1 LVGREG
7 SRNGALS
14 FLSTFVLNYRIQAMA
29 SVNRVYS
36 ALKDLVNK
44 DQRGFVTPAVFNNF
58 AQVAQMNIYND
69 LFAGLDGSKIVRLRN
84 ADPKSDKST
93 TKRLEEDL
101 STFIKR
107 STISKS
113 NGVFEKPVDMARA
126 ISATSFG
133 SVLMNTSSK
142 INIPIIYDPIKI
154 DYMLLSELSM
164 PTERAPV
171 AAMLD
176 DIEVYPTTINKII
189 LTYYKQPQ
197 GLNPSTGARTT
208 AMPRFGY
215 TIVAGKEI
223 YSAANSVDFE
233 LPEQYFAELVV
244 EIAKLIGVNLRDT
257 DVYTYANQEK
267 QPQ

>member
-1 LVGREG
+1 
-7 SRNGALS
+7 
-14 FLSTFVLNYRIQAMA
+14 MA

-58 AQVAQMNIYND
+58 AQVAQMDIYNG
-69 LFAGLDGSKIVRLRN
+69 LFSGLDNSKVVRLRN

-93 TKRLEEDL
+93 TKRIEEDL

-107 STISKS
+107 ATITPA
-113 NGVFEKPVDMARA
+113 NGVFEKPTDLARV

-133 SVLMNTSSK
+133 SILLNTSTK
-142 INIPIIYDPIKI
+142 INIPIVYDPIKL
-154 DYMLLSELSM
+154 DYILRSELSV
-164 PTERAPV
+164 PTENEPI

-176 DIEVYPTTINKII
+176 DIEVYPTTIKKII

-197 GLNPSTGARTT
+197 GLNPSTGAKTT
-208 AMPRFGY
+208 SMPRFGY
-215 TIVAGKEI
+215 TVVAGKEV

-233 LPEQYFAELVV
+233 LPEQYFADLVI

-257 DVYTYANQEK
+257 DVYAYAKQET
-267 QPQ
+267 QQQ

>member
-1 LVGREG
+1 
-7 SRNGALS
+7 
-14 FLSTFVLNYRIQAMA
+14 MA

-69 LFAGLDGSKIVRLRN
+69 LFGNLDRSKIVRLRN

-93 TKRLEEDL
+93 TKRIEEDL
-101 STFIKR
+101 SVFIKR
-107 STISKS
+107 ATIAQA
-113 NGVFEKPVDMARA
+113 NGVFDKPADLARV

-133 SVLMNTSSK
+133 SILMNTSTKVS
-142 INIPIIYDPIKI
+142 IPVVYDPIKL
-154 DYMLLSELSM
+154 DYILRSELSI
-164 PTERAPV
+164 PTETAPV
-171 AAMLD
+171 AAIFD
-176 DIEVYPTTINKII
+176 DIEVYPTTIKKII

-197 GLNPSTGARTT
+197 GLNPVTGTKTT
-208 AMPRFGY
+208 TMPRFGY
-215 TIVAGKEI
+215 TVVAGKEI

-233 LPEQYFAELVV
+233 LPEHYFADLVV

-257 DVYTYANQEK
+257 DVYAYANQET
-267 QPQ
+267 QQQ

>member
-1 LVGREG
+1 
-7 SRNGALS
+7 
-14 FLSTFVLNYRIQAMA
+14 MA

-69 LFAGLDGSKIVRLRN
+69 LFGNLDRSKIVRLRN

-93 TKRLEEDL
+93 TKRIEEDL
-101 STFIKR
+101 SVFIKR
-107 STISKS
+107 ATIAQT
-113 NGVFEKPVDMARA
+113 NGVFEKPTDLARV

-133 SVLMNTSSK
+133 SILMNTSTKVS
-142 INIPIIYDPIKI
+142 IPVVYDPIKL
-154 DYMLLSELSM
+154 DYILRSELSI
-164 PTERAPV
+164 PTETAPV
-171 AAMLD
+171 AAIFD
-176 DIEVYPTTINKII
+176 DIEVYPTTIKKII

-197 GLNPSTGARTT
+197 GLNPVTGAKTT
-208 AMPRFGY
+208 TMPRFGY
-215 TIVAGKEI
+215 TVVAGKEI

-233 LPEQYFAELVV
+233 LPEHYFADLVV

-257 DVYTYANQEK
+257 DVYAYANQET
-267 QPQ
+267 QQQ

>member
-1 LVGREG
+1 
-7 SRNGALS
+7 
-14 FLSTFVLNYRIQAMA
+14 MA

-69 LFAGLDGSKIVRLRN
+69 LFGNLDRSKIVRLRN

-93 TKRLEEDL
+93 TKRIEEDL
-101 STFIKR
+101 SVFIKR
-107 STISKS
+107 ATIAQAD
-113 NGVFEKPVDMARA
+113 GVFDKPADLARV

-133 SVLMNTSSK
+133 SILMNTSTKVS
-142 INIPIIYDPIKI
+142 IPVVYDPIKL
-154 DYMLLSELSM
+154 DYILRSELSI
-164 PTERAPV
+164 PTETSPV
-171 AAMLD
+171 AAIFD
-176 DIEVYPTTINKII
+176 DIEVYPTTIKKII

-197 GLNPSTGARTT
+197 GLNPVTGAKTT
-208 AMPRFGY
+208 TMPRFGY
-215 TIVAGKEI
+215 TVVAGKEI

-233 LPEQYFAELVV
+233 LPEHYFADLVV

-257 DVYTYANQEK
+257 DVYAYANQET
-267 QPQ
+267 QQQ

>member
-1 LVGREG
+1 
-7 SRNGALS
+7 
-14 FLSTFVLNYRIQAMA
+14 MA

-69 LFAGLDGSKIVRLRN
+69 LFGNLDRSKIVRLRN

-93 TKRLEEDL
+93 TKRIEEDL
-101 STFIKR
+101 SVFIKR
-107 STISKS
+107 ATISQA
-113 NGVFEKPVDMARA
+113 NGVFDKPTDLARV

-133 SVLMNTSSK
+133 SILMNTSTKVS
-142 INIPIIYDPIKI
+142 IPVVYDPIKL
-154 DYMLLSELSM
+154 DYILRSELSV
-164 PTERAPV
+164 PTEAAPV
-171 AAMLD
+171 AAIFD
-176 DIEVYPTTINKII
+176 DIEVYPTTIKKII

-197 GLNPSTGARTT
+197 GLNPSTGAKTT
-208 AMPRFGY
+208 TMPRFGY
-215 TIVAGKEI
+215 TVVAGKEI

-233 LPEQYFAELVV
+233 LPEHYFADLVV

-257 DVYTYANQEK
+257 DVYAYANQ
-267 QPQ
+267 QNQQQ

>member
-1 LVGREG
+1 
-7 SRNGALS
+7 
-14 FLSTFVLNYRIQAMA
+14 MA

-69 LFAGLDGSKIVRLRN
+69 LFGNLDRSKIVRLRN

-93 TKRLEEDL
+93 TKRIEEDL
-101 STFIKR
+101 SVFIKR
-107 STISKS
+107 ATIAQA
-113 NGVFEKPVDMARA
+113 NGVFDKPVDLARV

-133 SVLMNTSSK
+133 SILMNTSTKVS
-142 INIPIIYDPIKI
+142 IPVVYDPIKL
-154 DYMLLSELSM
+154 DYILRSELSI
-164 PTERAPV
+164 PTETAPV
-171 AAMLD
+171 AAIFD
-176 DIEVYPTTINKII
+176 DIEVYPTTIKKII

-197 GLNPSTGARTT
+197 GLNPVTGAKTT
-208 AMPRFGY
+208 TMPRFGY
-215 TIVAGKEI
+215 TVVAGKEI

-233 LPEQYFAELVV
+233 LPEHYFADLVV

-257 DVYTYANQEK
+257 DVYAYANQET
-267 QPQ
+267 QQQ

>member
-1 LVGREG
+1 
-7 SRNGALS
+7 
-14 FLSTFVLNYRIQAMA
+14 MA

-69 LFAGLDGSKIVRLRN
+69 LFGNLDRSKIVRLRN

-93 TKRLEEDL
+93 TKRIEEDL
-101 STFIKR
+101 SVFIKR
-107 STISKS
+107 ATISQA
-113 NGVFEKPVDMARA
+113 NGVFDKPTDLARV

-133 SVLMNTSSK
+133 SILMNTSTKVS
-142 INIPIIYDPIKI
+142 IPVVYDPIKL
-154 DYMLLSELSM
+154 DYILRSELSV
-164 PTERAPV
+164 PTEAAPV
-171 AAMLD
+171 AAIFD
-176 DIEVYPTTINKII
+176 DIEVYPTTIKKII

-197 GLNPSTGARTT
+197 GLNPSTGAKTT
-208 AMPRFGY
+208 TMPRFGY
-215 TIVAGKEI
+215 TVVAGKEI

-233 LPEQYFAELVV
+233 LPEHYFADLVV

-257 DVYTYANQEK
+257 DVYAYANQ
-267 QPQ
+267 QTQQQ

>member
-1 LVGREG
+1 
-7 SRNGALS
+7 
-14 FLSTFVLNYRIQAMA
+14 MA

-69 LFAGLDGSKIVRLRN
+69 LFAALDSSKVVRLRN

-93 TKRLEEDL
+93 TKRIEEDL

-107 STISKS
+107 STINQA
-113 NGVFEKPVDMARA
+113 NGVFAKPVDLARV

-133 SVLMNTSSK
+133 SILMNESSK
-142 INIPIIYDPIKI
+142 INIPFVYDMIKL
-154 DYMLLSELSM
+154 DYILKSQLSL
-164 PTERAPV
+164 PTETAPI
-171 AAMLD
+171 AAMLNN
-176 DIEVYPTTINKII
+176 IEVYPTSIKKII

-197 GLNPSTGARTT
+197 GLNPVTGAKTT
-208 AMPRFGY
+208 SMPRFGY
-215 TIVAGKEI
+215 TVVAGKEM

-233 LPEQYFAELVV
+233 LPEHYFAELVI
-244 EIAKLIGVNLRDT
+244 EIAKLIGVNLRDN
-257 DVYTYANQEK
+257 DVYAYANQEQ

>member
-1 LVGREG
+1 
-7 SRNGALS
+7 
-14 FLSTFVLNYRIQAMA
+14 MA

-69 LFAGLDGSKIVRLRN
+69 LFGNLDRSKIVRLRN

-93 TKRLEEDL
+93 TKRIEEDL
-101 STFIKR
+101 SVFIKR
-107 STISKS
+107 ATIAQA
-113 NGVFEKPVDMARA
+113 NGVFDKPADLARV

-133 SVLMNTSSK
+133 SILMNTSTKVS
-142 INIPIIYDPIKI
+142 IPVVYDPIKL
-154 DYMLLSELSM
+154 DYILRSELSI
-164 PTERAPV
+164 PTETAPV
-171 AAMLD
+171 AAIFD
-176 DIEVYPTTINKII
+176 DIEVYPTTIKKII

-197 GLNPSTGARTT
+197 GLNPVTGAKTT
-208 AMPRFGY
+208 TMPRFGY
-215 TIVAGKEI
+215 TVVAGKEI

-233 LPEQYFAELVV
+233 LPEHYFADLVV

-257 DVYTYANQEK
+257 DVYAYANQET
-267 QPQ
+267 QQQ

>member
-1 LVGREG
+1 
-7 SRNGALS
+7 
-14 FLSTFVLNYRIQAMA
+14 MA

-69 LFAGLDGSKIVRLRN
+69 LFSNLDRSKIVRLRN

-93 TKRLEEDL
+93 TKRIEEDL
-101 STFIKR
+101 SVFIKR
-107 STISKS
+107 ATIAQA
-113 NGVFEKPVDMARA
+113 NGVFDKPADLARV

-133 SVLMNTSSK
+133 SILMNTSTKVS
-142 INIPIIYDPIKI
+142 IPVVYDPIKL
-154 DYMLLSELSM
+154 DYILRSELSI
-164 PTERAPV
+164 PTETAPV
-171 AAMLD
+171 AAIFD
-176 DIEVYPTTINKII
+176 DIEVYPTTIKKII

-197 GLNPSTGARTT
+197 GLNPVTGAKTT
-208 AMPRFGY
+208 TMPRFGY
-215 TIVAGKEI
+215 TVVAGKEI

-233 LPEQYFAELVV
+233 LPEHYFADLVV

-257 DVYTYANQEK
+257 DVYAYANQET
-267 QPQ
+267 QQQ

>member
-1 LVGREG
+1 
-7 SRNGALS
+7 
-14 FLSTFVLNYRIQAMA
+14 MA

-58 AQVAQMNIYND
+58 AQVAQMDIYNG
-69 LFAGLDGSKIVRLRN
+69 LFSGLDSSKVVRLRN

-93 TKRLEEDL
+93 TKRIEEDL

-107 STISKS
+107 ATISQA
-113 NGVFEKPVDMARA
+113 NGVFEKPTDLARV

-133 SVLMNTSSK
+133 SILLNTSTK
-142 INIPIIYDPIKI
+142 INIPIVYDPIKL
-154 DYMLLSELSM
+154 DYILRSELSV
-164 PTERAPV
+164 PTENEPI

-176 DIEVYPTTINKII
+176 DIEVYPTTIKKII

-197 GLNPSTGARTT
+197 GLNPSTGAKTT
-208 AMPRFGY
+208 SMPRFGY
-215 TIVAGKEI
+215 TVVAGKEV

-233 LPEQYFAELVV
+233 LPEQYFADLVI

-257 DVYTYANQEK
+257 DVYAYAKQET
-267 QPQ
+267 QQQ